1 MKKQITILAM
11 LLLIAA
17 VYSCKRDKTTEEPP
31 AQTDHY
37 TSTANFFAVNAPAM
51 QTFTVNAATGGSFTT
66 PKGTIV
72 TVPANAFMTQTGGAV
87 SGNVTIQFKDVYKK
101 SDMLLSKLTTHLIG
115 GGPMESAG
123 MFYIK
128 ATQGANVLVM
138 NYNKNITV
146 FLPLNVNP
154 MNYQMQPYVYLSN
167 ATSPGWVA
175 PPVDSTGIKDSLTFG
190 SEGYIFDLFYFNPPT
205 DSGTWANCDHP
216 IYNGFPMTT
225 INLHFLDSYTDY
237 HPWLFLYFNA
247 INATINLYNN
257 GNDAAYSYSPIGE
270 PCTLVAVGVKDGKL
284 YASFT
289 PITISS
295 NMTVNYSVTETT
307 TEAFI
312 AHLATLN

>member
-1 MKKQITILAM
+1 MKKQITILAI

-72 TVPANAFMTQTGGAV
+72 TVPANAFLTQTGGAV

-123 MFYIK
+123 MFFIK

-138 NYNKNITV
+138 NYYKSINV
-146 FLPLNVNP
+146 FLPSNGNP
-154 MNYQMQPYVYLSN
+154 INYQMQSYVYLSN
-167 ATSPGWVA
+167 AISPGWIA
-175 PPVDSTGIKDSLTFG
+175 PPIDSTANQDSLSTNP
-190 SEGYIFDLFYFNPPT
+190 EGYIYHLLQFNPPT

-225 INLHFLDSYTDY
+225 INFHFLDSYNDY
-237 HPWLFLYFNA
+237 QPKLFLYFNA
-247 INATINLYNN
+247 INAIVNLYNYST
-257 GNDAAYSYSPIGE
+257 DIAYSYSPIGE

-307 TEAFI
+307 TEAFL